1 MTFLGKLF
9 DEWNKEEKSTVLP
22 MHYEES
28 NDKEVNVVLHSG
40 EIIILIIMLL
50 VILKVKMG
58 QKPRSNRKRN

>member
-40 EIIILIIMLL
+40 EIIILIIM
-50 VILKVKMG
+50 
-58 QKPRSNRKRN
+58 